1 MEDLVLAVMAFVK
14 RAGELKE
21 DAPDLVFLHLFARPL
36 VLADDG
42 GEISVL
48 AKLHDDEDGGALAVD
63 DPVLQ
68 RAQIQRSAVSGEEIL
83 G

>member
-1 MEDLVLAVMAFVK
+1 VEDLVLAVVAFVK
-14 RAGELKE
+14 RACKLEE
-21 DAPDLVFLHLFARPL
+21 DAPDLVLLHLFARPL
-36 VLADDG
+36 VLADDR
-42 GEISVL
+42 GEVSVL